1 MQRPRPVAA
10 VVFVW
15 SLWGWLAA
23 CGPSDGSDPSAGT
36 GSAGGNPLSVSFEA
50 QEDPDQDDLAEWG
63 DPTLRARMQR
73 LGVEEEGGCVL
84 QPEAQPIERPLP
96 FGRGAQL
103 ELSAPYP
110 CAVELR
116 AAQGEPLLS
125 LPLRLGE
132 LDVDLGPKRL
142 VGVVLR
148 LDRPELLEQSQA
160 VFVVLDLGQ
169 LLEGIQPDTIAAW
182 LAQGGQD
189 ESWQEALAQN
199 LGRAL
204 KLHIDPTPEDGQL
217 TRSARTPDTELG
229 GVELLLD

>member
-10 VVFVW
+10 VVSLW
-15 SLWGWLAA
+15 SLWAWVAA
-23 CGPSDGSDPSAGT
+23 CGSGDASDPSAGT

-50 QEDPDQDDLAEWG
+50 QEDPDQDDLVEWG
-63 DPTLRARMQR
+63 QPSLRARTQR
-73 LGVEEEGGCVL
+73 LGTEQDGGCVL
-84 QPEAQPIERPLP
+84 QPEAQPIEGALP

-116 AAQGEPLLS
+116 AAQGEALLS

-160 VFVVLDLGQ
+160 VFVVLDLGE
-169 LLEGIQPDTIAAW
+169 LLEGIQPDMIAAW
-182 LAQGGQD
+182 LAQGGED
-189 ESWQEALAQN
+189 ATWQEALAQN

-204 KLHIDPTPEDGQL
+204 KLHIDPTPDDGQL
-217 TRSARTPDTELG
+217 TRDARTPDTELG